1 MKTHTVRTYKSA
13 EKLAREDQLAWK
25 IAAVAADDVPL
36 DADVVEMIGN
46 RIIDNAA
53 VAAASL
59 ARHPVASAR
68 AQALAHPYQP
78 GAAVFGMSAGTRVS
92 PEWAAWA
99 NSVAVRELDFHDTF
113 LAADY
118 SHPGDNIPPILAV
131 AQHCGLSGRQ
141 LAKGIATGYEIQ
153 VDLVKGICLHEHKID
168 HIAHLGPSAAAGIGT
183 LLRLDTETIY
193 QAVQQALHV
202 TTTTRQSR
210 KGEISS
216 WKAYAPA
223 FAGKMAIEAVDRV
236 MRGEGAP
243 SPAWEGEDGFIAYL
257 LSGPGAMYHVP
268 LPEPGEAKRAIL
280 DTYTKE
286 HSAEYQSQALIDL
299 ARRMGPR
306 IREQTGDLSRVKDIV
321 IHTSHHTHYVIG
333 TGASDP
339 QKMDPKASRETL
351 DHSIMYIFAVALED
365 GGWHHERSY
374 APERANR
381 PETVALWHRISTV
394 EDPEWTRRYHS
405 RDPKEKAF
413 GGRVVVTLADGSVI
427 EDELAIAD
435 ANPLGAR
442 PFARPDYVNK
452 FRTLAD
458 GIVAQSEQDR
468 FIAAV
473 ERLTDLKA
481 EELGGLNFAVEP
493 DKLGPAAASGIFDWT
508 RT

>member
-1 MKTHTVRTYKSA
+1 MNTHTVRTYKSA
-13 EKLAREDQLAWK
+13 EHLDREDQLAWK
-25 IAAVAADDVPL
+25 IASVAADDVPL
-36 DADVVEMIGN
+36 DDDVVEMIGN
-46 RIIDNAA
+46 RIIDNAS

-68 AQALAHPYQP
+68 AQAIAHPYAR
-78 GAAVFGMSAGTRVS
+78 GATVFGFSSDKRVS

-99 NSVAVRELDFHDTF
+99 NGVAVRELDFHDTF

-118 SHPGDNIPPILAV
+118 SHPGDNIPAILAV
-131 AQHCGLSGRQ
+131 AQHCGLSGSD
-141 LAKGIATGYEIQ
+141 LARGIATGYEIQ

-183 LLRLDTETIY
+183 ALGLPAETIY

-216 WKAYAPA
+216 WKAFAPA

-243 SPAWEGEDGFIAYL
+243 SPAWEGEDGFIAWL
-257 LSGPGAMYHVP
+257 LGGPQTQYVVP
-268 LPEPGEAKRAIL
+268 LPAKGQPKRAIL

-299 ARRMGPR
+299 ARRMGPK
-306 IREQTGDLSRVKDIV
+306 IGDLSNVNNIV

-333 TGASDP
+333 TGANDP
-339 QKMDPKASRETL
+339 QKMDPHASRETL

-374 APERANR
+374 APERAQR
-381 PETVALWHRISTV
+381 PETVALWHKIATV
-394 EDPEWTRRYHS
+394 EDPAWTKRYHS
-405 RDPKEKAF
+405 SDPGEKAF
-413 GGRVVVTLADGSVI
+413 GGRVVVTLKDGSVI

-435 ANPLGAR
+435 AHPLGAR
-442 PFARPDYVNK
+442 PFKRPDYINK

-458 GIVAQSEQDR
+458 GIVDVSEQDR

-473 ERLTDLKA
+473 ERLTSLKPD
-481 EELGGLNFAVEP
+481 ELDGLNFSVVP
-493 DKLGPAAASGIFDWT
+493 DRLGVPAASGIFDWKV
-508 RT
+508 